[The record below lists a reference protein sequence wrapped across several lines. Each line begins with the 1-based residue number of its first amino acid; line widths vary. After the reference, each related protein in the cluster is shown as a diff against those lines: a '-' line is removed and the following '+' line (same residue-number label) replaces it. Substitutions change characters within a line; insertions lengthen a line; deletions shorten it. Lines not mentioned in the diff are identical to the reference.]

1 MQNND
6 PDILCPFTRRID
18 SSLAHAT
25 NAAICINPL
34 DVDDFTRRR
43 FHLPCRM
50 YGTGLRKLEQL
61 APAAFIGNQLQCL
74 PRMIA
79 STYSP
84 GNNGFM
90 PSLEPLFSA
99 GSFNSGNDGHRF
111 RTFLESGCDLSL
123 AFSKHWQA
131 MVADA
136 RRHLSFQLEQD
147 DTHMDEFKQLPNTWL
162 LSSPTE
168 SAGVIIVPGLPPMIP
183 PKPQKQLTIERES
196 ALFEYVQDE
205 VATFPVDDE
214 RRSAFQSLD
223 DISTKFI
230 GTWSSRGPFIDNN
243 ALSISYADYFGLPC
257 PPFSNLVGRQFPG
270 LYGKNKTHEYLDEYG
285 TKLLTLPLDGARKTL
300 HDNLKWLITSFAER
314 VHADF
319 RSEVLDLFAPHIA
332 QYREFVQETTQRK
345 RQGMIPDF
353 LHDHSGIRTLMD
365 LKTMAGTSYYKAQ
378 ALRNARTRCEA
389 VQIRARAVNTDCVLN
404 ARIIDAKFNDV
415 PRHVF
420 DANGVRKD
428 SGQVGPVWQRLK
440 NYGRVQ
446 GLVIGQRSECSR
458 DLHELL
464 KKLASIGG
472 QREWRQMGA
481 SDPIEAAAVLLQE
494 FKLSLGVAATRG
506 WALVKLDRLR
516 HFYSPDSSSAS
527 ERRRSDRAKHR
538 SSADAYYAR
547 NGPDAFTGFRSRPHF

>member
-1 MQNND
+1 
-6 PDILCPFTRRID
+6 
-18 SSLAHAT
+18 
-25 NAAICINPL
+25 
-34 DVDDFTRRR
+34 
-43 FHLPCRM
+43 
-50 YGTGLRKLEQL
+50 
-61 APAAFIGNQLQCL
+61 
-74 PRMIA
+74 
-79 STYSP
+79 
-84 GNNGFM
+84 
-90 PSLEPLFSA
+90 
-99 GSFNSGNDGHRF
+99 
-111 RTFLESGCDLSL
+111 
-123 AFSKHWQA
+123 
-131 MVADA
+131 
-136 RRHLSFQLEQD
+136 
-147 DTHMDEFKQLPNTWL
+147 
-162 LSSPTE
+162 
-168 SAGVIIVPGLPPMIP
+168 
-183 PKPQKQLTIERES
+183 
-196 ALFEYVQDE
+196 
-205 VATFPVDDE
+205 
-214 RRSAFQSLD
+214 
-223 DISTKFI
+223 
-230 GTWSSRGPFIDNN
+230 
-243 ALSISYADYFGLPC
+243 
-257 PPFSNLVGRQFPG
+257 
-270 LYGKNKTHEYLDEYG
+270 
-285 TKLLTLPLDGARKTL
+285 
-300 HDNLKWLITSFAER
+300 
-314 VHADF
+314 
-319 RSEVLDLFAPHIA
+319 
-332 QYREFVQETTQRK
+332 YREFAQETTQRK

-527 ERRRSDRAKHR
+527 ER
-538 SSADAYYAR
+538 
-547 NGPDAFTGFRSRPHF
+547 